1 VTATTDGLAVAL
13 TLGRMGA
20 FTPARLKR
28 TAEELGVALADAEVE
43 RTIGVA
49 VEQGWLKQEGRLN
62 FEPRLVL
69 AADPV
74 VVFEEREDEQ
84 YRQFADLLGIEIV
97 HLADPDGPTMRIE
110 ETWVRHAADTPKSQ
124 AGHRTIALGRK
135 LADELWQHRQRT
147 PFAGDDERVFAN
159 PRTGRPFGADR
170 YAEILRMALDKVGIE
185 ERIRPSHDL
194 RHSSITNAAAAGT
207 PPTRPRGCTSISPVS
222 GSATRPT
229 GWRSV
234 CGADQ

>member
-1 VTATTDGLAVAL
+1 
-13 TLGRMGA
+13 
-20 FTPARLKR
+20 
-28 TAEELGVALADAEVE
+28 
-43 RTIGVA
+43 
-49 VEQGWLKQEGRLN
+49 
-62 FEPRLVL
+62 
-69 AADPV
+69 
-74 VVFEEREDEQ
+74 
-84 YRQFADLLGIEIV
+84 
-97 HLADPDGPTMRIE
+97 MRIE

-159 PRTGRPFGADR
+159 PRSGRPFGADR

-207 PPTRPRGCTSISPVS
+207 PPEALMQRAGHSAYSTTRLYVDLAGERFRDEADRLEERLWGRPVESSGRRSAAEQAEAAAEKPGIGLNERRRG
-222 GSATRPT
+222 
-229 GWRSV
+229 
-234 CGADQ
+234 